1 MTASQARAEYLA
13 PPSVTSA
20 VRQTSGAVVLTGT
33 GQPGS
38 RIRLASPDGS
48 AIGATAS
55 TAGAWSLTVSP
66 ADAPRLYSL
75 SSDTA
80 GRLLRAR
87 GYVAALPA
95 PGPAAAMLAPGE
107 GAQAFG
113 WPSAGG
119 VNIRA
124 VDFDSSG
131 AAVASGS
138 APADDAVRLRLDG
151 ADAGE
156 DQADAKGDYSV
167 SMSRSLTRGQ
177 HTIAAHTAHG
187 SASATLD
194 MRPGA
199 PIAAP
204 PLAAERVGGA
214 WRLDWTPPGG
224 GVQTTVLF
232 DPPQTARDTAR

>member
-13 PPSVTSA
+13 PPSIVSA
-20 VRQTSGAVVLTGT
+20 VLQPSGAVVLTGS

-55 TAGAWSLTVSP
+55 TTGAWSLTVP
-66 ADAPRLYSL
+66 PGDAPRLYSL
-75 SSDTA
+75 SSDIA

-87 GYVAALPA
+87 GYVATTPA
-95 PGPAAAMLAPGE
+95 PGPAAAVLAPGE

-113 WPSAGG
+113 WPAGG
-119 VNIRA
+119 VTIRA
-124 VDFDSSG
+124 IDFDSSG
-131 AAVASGS
+131 AAVASGG
-138 APADDAVRLRLDG
+138 APAGDAVRLRLDG

-204 PLAAERVGGA
+204 PLAAERVDGA

-232 DPPQTARDTAR
+232 DPPQPARDTAR

>member
-13 PPSVTSA
+13 PPSVVSA
-20 VRQTSGAVVLTGT
+20 ARQPSGAVVLTGS

-55 TAGAWSLTVSP
+55 ATGAWSLTVPP

-75 SSDTA
+75 SSDIA

-87 GYVAALPA
+87 GYVAVLPA
-95 PGPAAAMLAPGE
+95 PGLAAAMLAPGE
-107 GAQAFG
+107 GAQAFD
-113 WPSAGG
+113 WPSGG
-119 VNIRA
+119 VSIRA

-131 AAVASGS
+131 AAVVSGG
-138 APADDAVRLRLDG
+138 APAGDAVRLRLDG

-167 SMSRSLTRGQ
+167 SMSRSLTRGRRVV
-177 HTIAAHTAHG
+177 AARAAHG

-194 MRPGA
+194 VRPAA

-204 PLAAERVGGA
+204 PLADERLEGA

-232 DPPQTARDTAR
+232 DPRRTDREAAA